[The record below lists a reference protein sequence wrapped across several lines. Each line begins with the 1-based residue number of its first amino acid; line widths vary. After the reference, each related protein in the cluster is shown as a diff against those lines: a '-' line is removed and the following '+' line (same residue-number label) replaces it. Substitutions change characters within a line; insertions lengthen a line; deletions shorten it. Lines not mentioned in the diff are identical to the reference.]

1 MCPFTENPE
10 NICLPC
16 YHGSWCWRDHAG
28 SLIGLPMECSI
39 LRVRRIQ
46 NKIAGNTYGQSPPG
60 FRIKMLLL
68 NSYRRIVQ
76 RLRTYWESL
85 ENFKALSQKTLTPLL
100 QQDF

>member
-1 MCPFTENPE
+1 
-10 NICLPC
+10 
-16 YHGSWCWRDHAG
+16 
-28 SLIGLPMECSI
+28 
-39 LRVRRIQ
+39 
-46 NKIAGNTYGQSPPG
+46 
-60 FRIKMLLL
+60 MLLL